1 MPYTNTT
8 VTTSVSGSW
17 NGTSI
22 SYSTIELIDG
32 IPHSAQIEVE
42 RIFTIDRSGNPITT
56 FLNNSATTEKDKREV
71 FVIPVSRITFNETNK
86 TITAIDLPSTGNTYD
101 FNPEGVGVSNVP
113 VPAINAGNTLK
124 IRRKTVSN
132 QALVTWSAGTKLTSN
147 QLNLE
152 TTQLLH
158 LVQEV
163 IDKITTETTVT
174 NTTIGSV
181 PDSSITPAKLSG
193 GSPYWTLGGNVG
205 VGTSSPSNR
214 LHVHENASSL
224 GVIQLTTTD
233 TGTTSTDGLALGV
246 SSTATSLWN
255 YENLPLVLGTN
266 ATERLRITAGGNVG
280 IGTSSPATKLHISG
294 SAITNESI
302 YLANSSS
309 NSFVQ
314 MFAAGSTGVPAA
326 GVPANSIW
334 IEGAPASSG
343 NTYLS
348 SYYNLLG
355 FATGTSRLER
365 MRIENGG
372 DVIIGNVNAA
382 GNTTRYLDIYNYATG
397 ASASSAIR
405 LITHNTT
412 GSPSSIGQLVKYQT
426 GGFAIQNTDTN
437 AAANMSFFVG
447 SSERMRIDSSGD
459 VNITSTT
466 SSTTTTTGALK
477 VAGGV
482 GIVGALNVGGTISG
496 STVGGLSS
504 SLLPTDSIL
513 QVIYASTATVS
524 SHSTTYANTNITAS
538 ITPKRATSKILILS
552 SVHTYL
558 QGSDLRFALKAT
570 RDNGSTVI
578 DVSNSE
584 HNYIGYST
592 GGTPQL
598 NNQFFTAQ
606 DSPNTTTSLTYRIA
620 ARHIGGTAT
629 VANIGI
635 ASSPAGRSSII
646 LVEIA

>member
-8 VTTSVSGSW
+8 VTTSVSGTW

-42 RIFTIDRSGNPITT
+42 RIFTIDRSGNPITD

-101 FNPEGVGVSNVP
+101 FNPEGVGVSDVP
-113 VPAINAGNTLK
+113 VPAINSGNTLK

-132 QALVTWSAGTKLTSN
+132 QPLVTWSAGTKLTSN

-205 VGTSSPSNR
+205 IGTSSPSNR
-214 LHVHENASSL
+214 LHVHESVSSL
-224 GVIQLTTTD
+224 GVIQLTTTS
-233 TGTTSTDGLALGV
+233 TGTTSTDGLALGI

-266 ATERLRITAGGNVG
+266 ATERLRITSSGDVG
-280 IGTSSPATKLHISG
+280 IGTATPQAPLQVAGAIIYGTVASPSSLQSDG
-294 SAITNESI
+294 
-302 YLANSSS
+302 SS
-309 NSFVQ
+309 NSVINAWSGHVFQ
-314 MFAAGSTGVPAA
+314 TG
-326 GVPANSIW
+326 
-334 IEGAPASSG
+334 G
-343 NTYLS
+343 N
-348 SYYNLLG
+348 
-355 FATGTSRLER
+355 ER
-365 MRIENGG
+365 MRIEAGG
-372 DVIIGNVNAA
+372 NVIIGNVTAA
-382 GNTTRYLDIYNYATG
+382 GNTTRNLDIYNHATG

-426 GGFAIQNTDTN
+426 GGFVIQNTDTN

-466 SSTTTTTGALK
+466 ASTTTTTGALK
-477 VAGGV
+477 VSGGV
-482 GIVGALNVGGTISG
+482 GIAGALNVGGTISG
-496 STVGGLSS
+496 STIGGLSS

-513 QVIYASTATVS
+513 QVIYASTTTVS

-538 ITPKRATSKILILS
+538 ITPKRSTSKILILS
-552 SVHTYL
+552 SVNTYL
-558 QGSDLRFALKAT
+558 QGSDIRFALKAT
-570 RDNGSTVI
+570 RDNGSTVT

-584 HNYIGYST
+584 HNYTGYST
-592 GGTPQL
+592 GSVPSL

-620 ARHIGGTAT
+620 AKYIAGGIAT

-635 ASSPAGRSSII
+635 SSTPPGRSSII